1 MINIILGGNKM
12 KRNLD
17 GLLNYKGCEKRTE
30 KSKYFTEKFFEKY
43 PTKYEELLKDYD
55 VLCFSI
61 GVRIKT
67 FEKENIKLDS
77 LVGELELDNDS
88 IEKHYNEFVNYL
100 EEVEERVEN
109 LESEIFDL
117 EEELEETEDEEERND
132 ILEDIEYEKENLED
146 LKRIL
151 LNYPKVENFL
161 PLSSALGMSY
171 TFFNKET
178 GEIEDFNRYDEGNEE
193 MIKKLAGSFDDF
205 IDSLYVDEEY
215 VADLRAN
222 VDIIQARNIKKAIDE
237 AEEAEDKE

>member
-1 MINIILGGNKM
+1 MN

-17 GLLNYKGCEKRTE
+17 EILDYERCKKRTE
-30 KSKYFTEKFFEKY
+30 KSRYFTEKFFEKY
-43 PTKYEELLKDYD
+43 PMKYEKLLRGYD

-61 GVRIKT
+61 GVKIKT
-67 FEKENIKLDS
+67 FKKENPKLDS
-77 LVGELELDNDS
+77 LVGELEISNDA
-88 IEKHYNEFVNYL
+88 IEKHYNEFINYL
-100 EEVEERVEN
+100 EEIEERAEN
-109 LESEIFDL
+109 SESEISDL

-237 AEEAEDKE
+237 VEEAEDEE

>member
-1 MINIILGGNKM
+1 MRRDLNEILNQKFS
-12 KRNLD
+12 
-17 GLLNYKGCEKRTE
+17 EKRKE

-43 PTKYEELLKDYD
+43 PTKYEELLRGYD

-61 GVRIKT
+61 GVKIKT
-67 FEKENIKLDS
+67 FKKENPKLDS
-77 LVGELELDNDS
+77 LVGELEISNDA
-88 IEKHYNEFVNYL
+88 IEKHYNEFINYL
-100 EEVEERVEN
+100 EEIEERVEN
-109 LESEIFDL
+109 SESEISDL

-237 AEEAEDKE
+237 VEEAEDEE

>member
-1 MINIILGGNKM
+1 MR
-12 KRNLD
+12 RNLD
-17 GLLNYKGCEKRTE
+17 EILDYERCEKRTE
-30 KSKYFTEKFFEKY
+30 KSRYFTEKFFEKY
-43 PTKYEELLKDYD
+43 PMKYEELLRGYD

-61 GVRIKT
+61 GVKIKT
-67 FEKENIKLDS
+67 FKKENPKLDS
-77 LVGELELDNDS
+77 LVGELEISNDA
-88 IEKHYNEFVNYL
+88 IEKHYNEFINYL
-100 EEVEERVEN
+100 EEIEERVEN
-109 LESEIFDL
+109 SESEISDL

-222 VDIIQARNIKKAIDE
+222 VDIIQARNIKKVIDE
-237 AEEAEDKE
+237 IEEAEDEE